1 MSHDPAILSSIPD
14 GKPVRVFLP
23 LRNSRERL
31 RLQGLCREI
40 SPPKFSLLFPPGT
53 LPLNEIDSQQ
63 SAIISVDMGGPTL
76 SLEAKILE
84 IDGTQTL
91 RMILQKS
98 INHEQLREF
107 FRIDAVTGV
116 IATSLQRSASGS
128 APWTLNGESLDISGS
143 GILVLFPQCPPED
156 KQARLTIS
164 LPITDDPP
172 ITAIAHTVRVQRQDD
187 GHCEVAYHFD
197 DISME
202 DRDRIVGHCLVLQR
216 KMLRLKVQVLEK

>member
-1 MSHDPAILSSIPD
+1 MSHDPAILNSIPD
-14 GKPVRVFLP
+14 SKPVRVFLP
-23 LRNSRERL
+23 LRNTQEHL
-31 RLQGLCREI
+31 RLQGLFREI
-40 SPPKFSLLFPPGT
+40 APPKFSLVFSPGT
-53 LPLNEIDSQQ
+53 LPLEEIDSRHA
-63 SAIISVDMGGPTL
+63 AIISVDMGGPTL

-84 IDGTQTL
+84 IDGPQTL

-116 IATSLQRSASGS
+116 TATSLRRAGS
-128 APWTLNGESLDISGS
+128 EPAPWSLTGESLDISGS
-143 GILVLFPQCPPED
+143 GILVLFPQCPRDD
-156 KQARLTIS
+156 KQVKLTIS
-164 LPITDDPP
+164 LPLTDDPP
-172 ITAIAHTVRVQRQDD
+172 ITAVAHTVRVQRQHD

-216 KMLRLKVQVLEK
+216 KMLRLKVQVLE